1 MTSLFTDKYSELL
14 LRLLQINTISPMETG
29 LPSYVRQAQS
39 EYAAFAYEQLGSEM
53 LYHCSPDRAVLE
65 SEEVPLS
72 VRERAA
78 EMGSAFWDSQ
88 PNLVLRW
95 GAKRPLEDTLM
106 FNFHMDTVDG
116 NVPVSYEGGRFTGR
130 GAVDMKG
137 PGVALLA
144 GIEAALRENPEWTD
158 ECSLL
163 LQCVSGE
170 EGGAMGVYGTKLLV
184 DGGYLGSL
192 NVFAEPS
199 GGVFFDRSTTSM
211 TARIEVQGQ
220 DSTDDAPESG
230 HNATL
235 LLGYLASQLLA
246 RLSAPVESIG
256 GKMCLA
262 GIHTGLMHNK
272 VYGSGRLLMNFAYHS
287 TEGGRQIRQL
297 VEEVLQNL
305 LGEFS
310 LQYYEVAQARYTA
323 GVAAKICKL
332 TWVKQG
338 LPVLNNRHPEWE
350 SDLNRI
356 GWVRNPE
363 DQLHQAFTCDAM
375 WAQHP
380 ESYTIVYGPGGL
392 GSHNAHAEGE
402 YITLEELERYAA
414 DIRDLMTAFYT
425 SRRNMNRLDVVN
437 RHG

>member
-1 MTSLFTDKYSELL
+1 MSSLFTDKYSELL
-14 LRLLQINTISPMETG
+14 LRLLETNTISPMETG
-29 LPSYVRQAQS
+29 LTSSLRQAQS
-39 EYAAFAYEQLGSEM
+39 DYAGFAYEQLGCEM
-53 LYHCSPDRAVLE
+53 LYHCSPNPKVLE
-65 SEEVPLS
+65 SDEVPLS

-95 GAKRPLEDTLM
+95 GSKRPAEDTLM

-116 NVPVSYEGGRFTGR
+116 NVPVSYEGGRFIGR

-144 GIEAALRENPEWTD
+144 GIEAALRDNPSWTD
-158 ECSLL
+158 ECTLL

-184 DGGYLGSL
+184 DEGYVGSL

-199 GGVFFDRSTTSM
+199 EGVFFDRSTTSM
-211 TARIEVQGQ
+211 TARIEVLGE
-220 DSTDDAPESG
+220 DSTDDAPEAG

-235 LLGYLASQLLA
+235 LLGYLASHMLA
-246 RLSAPVESIG
+246 RLSAPIEAVG

-262 GIHTGLMHNK
+262 GIHTGSMHNK
-272 VYGSGRLLMNFAYHS
+272 VYGAGRLLMNFAYHS
-287 TEGGRQIRQL
+287 IEGGQQIRHF
-297 VEEVLQNL
+297 VEEVMEDL
-305 LGEFS
+305 LSEFS
-310 LQYYEVAQARYTA
+310 RLYRDMPLARLTA
-323 GVAAKICKL
+323 KSADEICKL

-338 LPVLNNRHPEWE
+338 LPVLNNRHSQWE
-350 SDLNRI
+350 ESLNEM

-375 WAQHP
+375 WAQR
-380 ESYTIVYGPGGL
+380 SGTYTIVYGPGGL

-414 DIRDLMTAFYT
+414 DIRDLMAAFYAE
-425 SRRNMNRLDVVN
+425 RRNMNRLEVVS

>member
-1 MTSLFTDKYSELL
+1 MSSLFTDKYSDLL
-14 LRLLQINTISPMETG
+14 LRLLKLNTISPMETG
-29 LPSYVRQAQS
+29 LPSCLGQAQS
-39 EYAAFAYEQLGSEM
+39 EYAIFAYEQLGSEM
-53 LYHCSPDRAVLE
+53 LYHQSPDPKILE
-65 SEEVPLS
+65 NEYVPLS

-78 EMGSAFWDSQ
+78 EMGSDFWNSQ

-95 GAKRPLEDTLM
+95 GAKRPAADTLM

-116 NVPVSYEGGRFTGR
+116 NVPVSFGKGRFTGR

-144 GIEAALRENPEWTD
+144 GIEAALKDNPGWTD
-158 ECSLL
+158 ECTLL

-170 EGGAMGVYGTKLLV
+170 EGGAMGVYGTKLLA
-184 DGGYLGSL
+184 DRGYLGSL

-199 GGVFFDRSTTSM
+199 GGVFFDSSTTSM

-235 LLGYLASQLLA
+235 LLGYLSSHLLA
-246 RLSAPVESIG
+246 RLSAPVESVG

-297 VEEVLQNL
+297 VEEALEAL
-305 LGEFS
+305 LSEFAQQYREFS
-310 LQYYEVAQARYTA
+310 QARYTA
-323 GVAAKICKL
+323 AAADHICKL

-338 LPVLNNRHPEWE
+338 LPVLNNRHPQWE
-350 SDLNRI
+350 EELGRL
-356 GWVRNPE
+356 GWIRNPE
-363 DQLHQAFTCDAM
+363 EYPGQAFTCDAM
-375 WAQHP
+375 WAQCP
-380 ESYTIVYGPGGL
+380 EAYTIVYGPGGL
-392 GSHNAHAEGE
+392 GSHNAHADGE

-414 DIRDLMTAFYT
+414 DIRDLMGVFYAAK
-425 SRRNMNRLDVVN
+425 RNMKYESI
-437 RHG
+437 GSGQ

>member
-1 MTSLFTDKYSELL
+1 MSSLFTDKYSDLLLNL
-14 LRLLQINTISPMETG
+14 LRLNTISPMETG
-29 LPSYVRQAQS
+29 LPSSIREAQA
-39 EYAAFAYEQLGSEM
+39 EYAAFAYEQLGCEM
-53 LYHCSPDRAVLE
+53 LYHCSPDPKVAE
-65 SEEVPLS
+65 SGDVPLS
-72 VRERAA
+72 VRECAA

-116 NVPVSYEGGRFTGR
+116 HVPVTYEDGRFTGR

-144 GIEAALRENPEWTD
+144 GIEAALKENPSWTE

-184 DGGYLGSL
+184 DGGILGSL

-199 GGVFFDRSTTSM
+199 EGVFFDRSTTSM

-220 DSTDDAPESG
+220 DSTDDAPEAG

-235 LLGYLASQLLA
+235 LLGFLASNMLA
-246 RLSAPVESIG
+246 RLSEPIESIG

-262 GIHTGLMHNK
+262 GMHTGSMHNK

-287 TEGGRQIRQL
+287 TEGGRQIRHL
-297 VEEVLQNL
+297 VEEVMQDL
-305 LGEFS
+305 LNEFS
-310 LQYYEVAQARYTA
+310 LHYQNLAPARYTA
-323 GVAAKICKL
+323 SSAAEICEL

-338 LPVLNNRHPEWE
+338 LPVLNNRHSEWE
-350 SDLNRI
+350 RSLSEI

-375 WAQHP
+375 WAQRP
-380 ESYTIVYGPGGL
+380 GTYTIVYGPGGL
-392 GSHNAHAEGE
+392 GSHHAHAEGE

-414 DIRDLMTAFYT
+414 DIRDLMTAFYK
-425 SRRNMNRLDVVN
+425 SRRNMNRLEVVN